1 VAEQTHR
8 KPEAPELGQLFPL
21 LRGGLREELEQA
33 AARME
38 FEPGEQLYEEGFPC
52 PFVPFLVQGSVR
64 VFKIG
69 ESGREITL
77 YRVRPGQVCILST
90 NCSISDKQ
98 YPAIAE
104 AEEHSVVYIVPGGE
118 FRRMLRKYPALQD
131 FVFDLMSERLV
142 EMMAVVE
149 EVTFRRIDLRVLDY
163 LLRSTL
169 PPGSPVVE
177 TTHGRLAIELGTSRE
192 VISRKLKELERDG
205 YLRLVRGRVEV
216 LDRARLQALRDDL
229 HARLG

>member
-1 VAEQTHR
+1 MAEQTHR

-205 YLRLVRGRVEV
+205 HLRLVRGRVEV

-229 HARLG
+229 HTRLA